1 MAPTHRQRA
10 SHAREASRQQGK
22 WCYWP
27 WLKLV
32 LVDFCRNSMQSWT
45 ESLCTEEHHSELDL
59 FDGCRIEVFS
69 FHIRC
74 DCLPNCKIVDKGRKG
89 IQSLETRV
97 KYKRT
102 RRYWTWIKTIEDIW
116 TPDLDWVAR
125 LLNVSPALCLNDFVG
140 NVVLVEVEQTIQEC
154 FGILQHLLG
163 KARSSTLKAWDRT

>member
-10 SHAREASRQQGK
+10 SHAREASWQQGK
-22 WCYWP
+22 WCYRP

-89 IQSLETRV
+89 IQSLETSV
-97 KYKRT
+97 KFKRT
-102 RRYWTWIKTIEDIW
+102 RRYWM
-116 TPDLDWVAR
+116 AR